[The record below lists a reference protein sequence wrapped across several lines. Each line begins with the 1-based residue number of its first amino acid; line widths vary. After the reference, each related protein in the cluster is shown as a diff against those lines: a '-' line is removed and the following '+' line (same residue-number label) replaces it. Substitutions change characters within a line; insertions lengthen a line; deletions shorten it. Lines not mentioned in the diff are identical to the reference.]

1 MGCSEEKSVRFAVE
15 DYIRHLQ
22 PHIKQIV
29 SGVVP
34 EGAKNG
40 EQSNCDDKPHLQPAN
55 RQASLNELLD
65 EGGGRLSAVALVQQ
79 AR

>member
-34 EGAKNG
+34 EGAKNQEFG
-40 EQSNCDDKPHLQPAN
+40 QM
-55 RQASLNELLD
+55 R
-65 EGGGRLSAVALVQQ
+65 GGRLASPRGTCQRKLVVC
-79 AR
+79 

>member
-1 MGCSEEKSVRFAVE
+1 MGCSEEKSLRFAVE

-40 EQSNCDDKPHLQPAN
+40 EQSNCDDKPLP
-55 RQASLNELLD
+55 
-65 EGGGRLSAVALVQQ
+65 QQ
-79 AR
+79 VDQTQNKIVGSGKCF